1 MKYTPVLKNR
11 ELKKHIQKA
20 VFPHVFEGMLFCIV
34 LLVLNSIM
42 VINWIKPLVQN
53 TSYLEGKY
61 NKVVLSNKKHTDY
74 CFGYQF
80 TELITVS
87 SENSH
92 RINANTYIFG
102 NDFGNNLT
110 NCILK
115 QNEIAISERVAEK
128 LNLVIG
134 SKVYL
139 EFPFSDSLKEYT
151 VAAIIPYCW
160 NYYDVL
166 ENTDF
171 SVVHIGYDD
180 DLINRASMKYVYFLS
195 DNEYMDFAN
204 RDLSYTNYYDLNVE
218 IQTMKSRITILMITD
233 IMSSVLISVGYLLL
247 VSQRTRREAIKY
259 FYNGYE
265 VSFVNQIHL
274 IDYLLL
280 YCIPILIFGIN
291 IVILSIVVH
300 LISVNL
306 LTIAIVDLLMFIF
319 FLKKELK
326 AYGKAV

>member
-20 VFPHVFEGMLFCIV
+20 VFPHVIEGMLFCIV

-42 VINWIKPLVQN
+42 VINWINPLVQN

-61 NKVVLSNKKHTDY
+61 NKVVLSNKIYSDY
-74 CFGYQF
+74 LFEYQF

-102 NDFGNNLT
+102 NDSGNNLT

-115 QNEIAISERVAEK
+115 ENEIAISERIAEK

-139 EFPFSDSLKEYT
+139 EFPFSDSLKEYI
-151 VAAIIPYCW
+151 VAALIPYCW
-160 NYYDVL
+160 NYYDIL

-171 SVVHIGYDD
+171 SVIHIGYDD
-180 DLINRASMKYVYFLS
+180 DLINRASTKCVYFLN
-195 DNEYMDFAN
+195 DNEYADFAN
-204 RDLSYTNYYDLNVE
+204 KDLSYTNYYDLNVE
-218 IQTMKSRITILMITD
+218 IKTLKDRIVILMAVD
-233 IMSSVLISVGYLLL
+233 IMISVVLSTIYLLL
-247 VSQRTRREAIKY
+247 ISHRTKREAIKY

-265 VSFVNQIHL
+265 ASFVKQIHQ
-274 IDYLLL
+274 IDYLFL
-280 YCIPILIFGIN
+280 YYFPILLFGIDVAIMIIGVHFISAFLIT
-291 IVILSIVVH
+291 IV
-300 LISVNL
+300 
-306 LTIAIVDLLMFIF
+306 IVDLAMISIILT
-319 FLKKELK
+319 KELK